1 VKTSINGNLI
11 LKPYNKTKELR
22 ATEVASGFVMTANKI
37 GLESLELLV
46 DAIININSNKI
57 INLPKGTKVYF
68 KEETLHNQKW
78 PRQIF
83 ESEEFPEGF
92 VVGSFVDVL
101 FFEDQG
107 E

>member
-1 VKTSINGNLI
+1 MKTSVNGNLI

-46 DAIININSNKI
+46 DAALNIGNNSVT
-57 INLPKGTKVYF
+57 LPKGTKIYF
-68 KEETLHNQKW
+68 KEETLHTQKW

-83 ESEEFPEGF
+83 ESQEFPEGF
-92 VVGSFVDVL
+92 VVGNIADVL
-101 FFEDQG
+101 FFGHE
-107 E
+107 

>member
-1 VKTSINGNLI
+1 MKTSINGNLI

-37 GLESLELLV
+37 GVESLELLV
-46 DAIININSNKI
+46 DATFNLGDNRIT
-57 INLPKGTKVYF
+57 LPKGCKIYF
-68 KEETLHNQKW
+68 KEETLHTQKW

-92 VVGSFVDVL
+92 VVGSISDVL
-101 FFEDQG
+101 FFGHD
-107 E
+107 

>member
-1 VKTSINGNLI
+1 MKTSVNGNLI

-37 GLESLELLV
+37 GVESLELLV
-46 DAIININSNKI
+46 DATFNLGDNRVT
-57 INLPKGTKVYF
+57 LPKGCKIYF

-83 ESEEFPEGF
+83 ESQEFTGGF
-92 VVGSFVDVL
+92 VVGSISDVL
-101 FFEDQG
+101 FFEHD
-107 E
+107 

>member
-1 VKTSINGNLI
+1 MKTSINGNLI

-46 DAIININSNKI
+46 DAIIVLGNNKHVT
-57 INLPKGTKVYF
+57 LAKGSKVYF
-68 KEETLHNQKW
+68 KEETLHTQAWSRKL
-78 PRQIF
+78 F

-92 VVGSFVDVL
+92 IVGNISDVL
-101 FFEDQG
+101 FFE
-107 E
+107 

>member
-1 VKTSINGNLI
+1 MKTSINGNLI

-46 DAIININSNKI
+46 DATFNLGHNVIH
-57 INLPKGTKVYF
+57 LPKGSKIYF
-68 KEETLHNQKW
+68 KEETLHTQKW

-83 ESEEFPEGF
+83 ESEEFSGGF
-92 VVGSFVDVL
+92 VVGSIVDVL
-101 FFEDQG
+101 FFEHV
-107 E
+107 

>member
-37 GLESLELLV
+37 GVESLELLV
-46 DAIININSNKI
+46 DATFNLGDNRII
-57 INLPKGTKVYF
+57 LPKGCKIYF
-68 KEETLHNQKW
+68 KEETLHTQKW

-92 VVGSFVDVL
+92 VVGNIADVL
-101 FFEDQG
+101 FFEQG
-107 E
+107 